1 MKLRFYLLIFT
12 ILASVS
18 FFDPGHRLD
27 GPIGK
32 LLFYMSVVTC
42 LFVALKDGVSLRGVR
57 YPRWAYAFI
66 IGGIAVSVL
75 MASAFHMQTF
85 TESVTT
91 TMPYMLAY
99 LMFFVLMRFDIPT
112 ERLMKAYMV
121 LCACAA
127 VVYFIN
133 LATMPFNIF
142 GRPMFD
148 ADDARGILR
157 LPLVFV
163 EFFPVILFYAI
174 NRWLLDG
181 KFKWLFLAG
190 GTSLMIVL
198 SVIRQVIGL
207 SALLGLWFILK
218 RANTKIRIGII
229 ALVVAFGLFVLPRI
243 PMYQAM
249 MELTEK
255 QADDNTEEEDIRI
268 TAWRYYTYDNQTNTL
283 SSIFG
288 NGMPAL
294 GVSRWGIIMDAETLD
309 QGVFW
314 VDVGWAG
321 FYWLFGA
328 FSTIGLLALM
338 FTAIFRRKPPQ
349 EQFLTYSLI
358 FYFVTS
364 FASGPPVI
372 YWQIVGIMVVLYMV
386 YRKKDN
392 APENDTQQISSNSN
406 NTEYAGD
413 RPHYPQL

>member
-1 MKLRFYLLIFT
+1 
-12 ILASVS
+12 
-18 FFDPGHRLD
+18 
-27 GPIGK
+27 
-32 LLFYMSVVTC
+32 
-42 LFVALKDGVSLRGVR
+42 
-57 YPRWAYAFI
+57 
-66 IGGIAVSVL
+66 
-75 MASAFHMQTF
+75 
-85 TESVTT
+85 
-91 TMPYMLAY
+91 
-99 LMFFVLMRFDIPT
+99 
-112 ERLMKAYMV
+112 
-121 LCACAA
+121 
-127 VVYFIN
+127 
-133 LATMPFNIF
+133 
-142 GRPMFD
+142 
-148 ADDARGILR
+148 
-157 LPLVFV
+157 
-163 EFFPVILFYAI
+163 
-174 NRWLLDG
+174 
-181 KFKWLFLAG
+181 
-190 GTSLMIVL
+190 
-198 SVIRQVIGL
+198 
-207 SALLGLWFILK
+207 
-218 RANTKIRIGII
+218 
-229 ALVVAFGLFVLPRI
+229 
-243 PMYQAM
+243 MYQAM

-283 SSIFG
+283 SSILG